1 MEREPS
7 STSKSST
14 NMSEDGKM
22 AESMAKVKKLP
33 DKLNTKDTSKK
44 IKEKEEAHRYF
55 MVQ

>member
-1 MEREPS
+1 
-7 STSKSST
+7 
-14 NMSEDGKM
+14 MSEDGKM